1 MPSNIMASL
10 DGPRLTVA
18 AAVKQSKVI
27 PALVLDMM
35 NQQYL
40 TDIILRDAGTTES
53 GSVLYFQSTPLFPND
68 TSQIVAEFGEIPV
81 TLGQIGNP
89 LVARTYKRA
98 LGMVVSY
105 ESERRNNWDQVATSM
120 RQIRNGLTRDWNA
133 YFLAGLLAAVP
144 TLQSSSHTIAGGW
157 ASGDNTTLN
166 AQYVRKDLAVAT
178 KSIALADS
186 DTVSPLPYTGTNKF
200 GFVADTMIIHPNE
213 AQSLMT
219 SREFQALF
227 LGDTAGESALL
238 AETPVQRLP
247 KRILGLNTFVS
258 WQMTAGQALVLQ
270 SKVIGGIVDEVPLQA
285 TPMRDDQD
293 HQYFRSNVYRQSATF
308 IDQPR
313 AGVLIT
319 NVDGT

>member
-1 MPSNIMASL
+1 MPSNIFASL

-27 PALVLDMM
+27 PALVLDMI

-40 TDIILRDAGTTES
+40 TDIILRNAGTTDS

-68 TSQIVAEFGEIPV
+68 TSQIVAEFGEIPA
-81 TLGQIGNP
+81 TIGQLGNP
-89 LVARTYKRA
+89 MVARTYKRA
-98 LGMVVSY
+98 LGMLISY
-105 ESERRNNWDQVATSM
+105 EAERRNNWDQVSTTM
-120 RQIRNGLTRDWNA
+120 RQLRNGLTRDWNA
-133 YFLAGLLAAVP
+133 FFLAGLLAAVP
-144 TLQSSSHTIAGGW
+144 TLQSSSHSISGGW
-157 ASGDNTTLN
+157 AAGDNTTAN

-178 KSIALADS
+178 KSISLADA
-186 DTVSPLPYTGTNKF
+186 DTASPLPYTGTNKF
-200 GFVADTMIIHPNE
+200 GFQADTLIIHPNE

-227 LGDTAGESALL
+227 NGNSADEAALL
-238 AETPVQRLP
+238 ADTPVQRLP
-247 KRILGLNTFVS
+247 RNILGLKTWVS

-285 TPMRDDQD
+285 TPMRDDMD